1 MFCCY
6 LCVKVVIV
14 VQIYYLLYVCNL
26 DIDIYMLISVYIT
39 YVCQV

>member
-1 MFCCY
+1 
-6 LCVKVVIV
+6 VKVVIV